1 MLHDYFCN
9 IRELRNEVNLGRKDQ
24 RSCKRVREMDRSR
37 KGDEGAVLWRTCVEE
52 MSQKRVNSV
61 EIS

>member
-9 IRELRNEVNLGRKDQ
+9 ICELRNEVNLGRKDQ

-37 KGDEGAVLWRTCVEE
+37 KGDEGAVLVENVRGRNVTE
-52 MSQKRVNSV
+52 ESEQC
-61 EIS
+61 